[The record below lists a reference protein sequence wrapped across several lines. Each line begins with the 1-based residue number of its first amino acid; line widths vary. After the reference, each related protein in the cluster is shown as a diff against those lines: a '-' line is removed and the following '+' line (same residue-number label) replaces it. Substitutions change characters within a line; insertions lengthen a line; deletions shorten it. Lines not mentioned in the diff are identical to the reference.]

1 MIVVVA
7 LTTDDQIEIDVRDDA
22 SALAR
27 LLTLPVSARLE
38 ALAELNGVSVF
49 DESAVARLK
58 QVHEKGDGFRVN
70 VDDPRYAPA
79 LERLVAADAWGQLRR
94 DLSRAWE

>member
-7 LTTDDQIEIDVRDDA
+7 LTTDDQIEIDLRDDA

-38 ALAELNGVSVF
+38 ALAELNGVSGF
-49 DESAVARLK
+49 DESAVARLTQGHPHWSGCHDQK
-58 QVHEKGDGFRVN
+58 VELTQ
-70 VDDPRYAPA
+70 
-79 LERLVAADAWGQLRR
+79 
-94 DLSRAWE
+94 